1 VRRGREAGDVPDL
14 DQQPRRALWP
24 HAGQRHQGAAGRLD
38 QLLECLVSGLLPA
51 VDPLRVTDELGGDS
65 AASFPAVRDD
75 AHEREHVDCQHAVGW
90 DPSRDAPFRRERTHH
105 EADLGGCA

>member
-1 VRRGREAGDVPDL
+1 MPGSDIRVLPVASTS
-14 DQQPRRALWP
+14 W
-24 HAGQRHQGAAGRLD
+24 
-38 QLLECLVSGLLPA
+38 LECLVSGLLPA

-65 AASFPAVRDD
+65 AAAFPAVRDA

-105 EADLGGCA
+105 EEDLGGCA